1 MEVKMMSKKE
11 LMRAVKFLL
20 LSISA
25 GIIQIIVFELMW
37 NVIEIPLW
45 WVCNLTALVL
55 SVLWNFTLNRKF
67 TFKSANNIPV
77 AMLKVAIF
85 YAVFTPLS
93 AWGGTGLVD
102 GLNWNGDLVQV
113 LTMLVN
119 FVLEFLYYKFV
130 VFRGSIDSAVKEE
143 K

>member
-1 MEVKMMSKKE
+1 MSKKE